1 MESYSINMTV
11 QKINNGVL
19 YGVVGDTK
27 PTNYADNTLF
37 FEQDTG
43 SIYKS
48 ASGSWSLI
56 VGPTKTETLLNKTI
70 SIRDNNL
77 RFLGQSF
84 MNLNS
89 KRFAVTYPANGGNHF
104 LGQPGSMTITGTY
117 SLIAYNTTD
126 GQIGANYVTAGG
138 DGTHGSFQSAVSTQ
152 WSDNPRFKLSMKMD
166 STATGRLY
174 AGWSTNTTFPK
185 TNTPFSTTEKGI
197 AFGYRTTDTD
207 FTIFHNDGGGGT
219 MVADAMST
227 PVAKTN
233 ATTKFT
239 VEIICS
245 TSSAQVIYND
255 TNSTTI
261 SANLPTTTDQ
271 LAFFCGGIS
280 SSATARNWKFYG
292 LDGENT

>member
-1 MESYSINMTV
+1 VVV

-19 YGVVGDTK
+19 YGVLADTK

-43 SIYKS
+43 SIYRS
-48 ASGSWSLI
+48 TSGSWSII
-56 VGPTKTETLLNKTI
+56 VGPTKTETLTNKTT
-70 SIRDNNL
+70 SIRDNSL
-77 RFLGQSF
+77 RFLAQSF

-89 KRFAVTYPANGGNHF
+89 KRFSVVYPAGTGGNQF
-104 LGQPGSMTITGTY
+104 LGHTGSMTITGTY
-117 SLIAYNTTD
+117 SAIAYNTTD
-126 GQIGANYVTAGG
+126 GQIGANYLTAGG
-138 DGTHGSFQSAVSTQ
+138 DGTFGGFQSAVSTQ
-152 WSDNPRFKLSMKMD
+152 WSDNPRFKLSMKVD

-174 AGWSTNTTFPK
+174 AGWSTLSTFPK
-185 TNTPFSTTEKGI
+185 TDTPFGTSDKGI
-197 AFGYRTTDTD
+197 AFGYRTTDTN

-227 PVAKTN
+227 PVAKTS
-233 ATTKFT
+233 AATKFT

-261 SANLPTTTDQ
+261 SADLPTTTDQ
-271 LAFFCGGIS
+271 LAFFCGCIS
-280 SSATARNWKFYG
+280 SSATARNWKFYS
-292 LDGENT
+292 LDGENM